1 MRCPFCEA
9 TDTKVIDSRSSKD
22 GYVVR
27 RRRSCE
33 HCKSR
38 FTTYEKI
45 EDLLPMVV
53 KKDYRREAFDR
64 KKILKG
70 VQQACQKRPVSIE
83 TIDSIVDSIEK
94 HFMERNDKE
103 IESREVGELLME
115 ALREVDQV
123 AYVRFASVY
132 REFRDVGEFMV
143 ELEDL
148 LAKEGES
155 KGE

>member
-1 MRCPFCEA
+1 
-9 TDTKVIDSRSSKD
+9 
-22 GYVVR
+22 
-27 RRRSCE
+27 
-33 HCKSR
+33 
-38 FTTYEKI
+38 
-45 EDLLPMVV
+45 
-53 KKDYRREAFDR
+53 
-64 KKILKG
+64 
-70 VQQACQKRPVSIE
+70 
-83 TIDSIVDSIEK
+83 
-94 HFMERNDKE
+94 MERNDKE
-103 IESREVGELLME
+103 IESREVGELLMD